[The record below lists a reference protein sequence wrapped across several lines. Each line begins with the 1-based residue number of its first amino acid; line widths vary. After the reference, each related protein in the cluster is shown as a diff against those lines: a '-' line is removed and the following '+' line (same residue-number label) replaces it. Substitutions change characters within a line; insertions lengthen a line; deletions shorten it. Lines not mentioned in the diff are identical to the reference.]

1 MNRDYQNYYELLE
14 IAENA
19 TRKEIIQAYQ
29 KAKTV
34 YGKGSMALYPLYSS
48 NDSDDILVAIED
60 AYKTLTNPERREIYD
75 QQNSLNQSKATVR
88 ISYDKPGYMKRTLLD
103 VPSFLNEDINIRGS
117 KKYILKNKDKNKGVE
132 DFKIDI
138 PLFETNVDFER
149 KISDEKFFFGSF
161 LKEVR
166 EYKNITYNFIATKT
180 KISSLFIKNIE
191 EENFDDFPARV
202 YLLGFLKSYVNL
214 LGLAN
219 TKAVESYMKRYDAR
233 KKN

>member
-1 MNRDYQNYYELLE
+1 MNKDYQNYYELLE

-34 YGKGSMALYPLYSS
+34 YGKGSMALYPLYSN
-48 NDSDDILVAIED
+48 NDSDDILVAVEE
-60 AYKTLTNPERREIYD
+60 AYKILTNPERRELYD

-103 VPSFLNEDINIRGS
+103 IPSFLSEDVNVTGS
-117 KKYILKNKDKNKGVE
+117 KKYILKNKDKSKGAE
-132 DFKIDI
+132 EFKIDT
-138 PLFETNVDFER
+138 PLFETNIDFER
-149 KISDEKFFFGSF
+149 KIAGEKDFFGSF

-166 EYKNITYNFIATKT
+166 EYKNITYNFIASKT

-191 EENFDDFPARV
+191 EENFEDFPARV
-202 YLLGFLKSYVNL
+202 YLLGFLKSYVTL
-214 LGLAN
+214 LGLTN

-233 KKN
+233 NKN